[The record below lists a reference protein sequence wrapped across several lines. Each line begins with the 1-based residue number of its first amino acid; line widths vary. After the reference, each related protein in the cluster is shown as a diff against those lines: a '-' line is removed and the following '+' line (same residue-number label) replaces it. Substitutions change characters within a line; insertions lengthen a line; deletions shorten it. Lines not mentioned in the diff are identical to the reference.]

1 LKPLFDDFL
10 SGTEFLIGLLAVLL
24 VCSACFSATETAFFC
39 LDRIERRRLG
49 KIKSRKAR
57 LIVNALQRPR
67 ELLSTILF
75 GNTLVNVAT
84 SVTATLLFARLIP
97 THSLSTAIVVD
108 SLLVLFLGEIIPKT
122 IAVNH
127 ARRLAEASIIPLHFF
142 SRVSRPIVV
151 IFDWLARAI
160 LRLLNVPEKP
170 GDVLGPSELE
180 ELFDEADREDTI
192 TSSERR
198 IAHNIIRFSET
209 TAEEIMTPR
218 VDVISA
224 TMDISHDKL
233 QQLML
238 EARHSRIPI
247 CEGSLDHIVG
257 FVSTKEFFLNTDRQ
271 LRELINPVAIFPE
284 GARIHRVFRHMQKN
298 RLNMAVIVDEYG
310 VTSGIVTMENL
321 EEEIVGEIYDE
332 FEKAEQLIRQL
343 GQDEWSVMC
352 RASVEEVNEVCGL
365 TLPEGESV
373 TLNGYL
379 CNEFGEI
386 PVPEQTIER
395 GGALF
400 TVVVSKKGRIISCRV
415 KRIHEETAGN
425 DV

>member
-1 LKPLFDDFL
+1 MKPLFDDFL

-49 KIKSRKAR
+49 KIKSRRAR

-84 SVTATLLFARLIP
+84 SATAALLFAKLIP
-97 THSLSTAIVVD
+97 THSLFVAIVVD
-108 SLLVLFLGEIIPKT
+108 SLLVLFIGEIIPKT

-127 ARRLAEASIIPLHFF
+127 AGRLAEASIIPLHFF

-151 IFDWLARAI
+151 IFDWLAHAI
-160 LRLLNVPEKP
+160 LRFLGVPEKP

-238 EARHSRIPI
+238 DARHSRIPI

-257 FVSTKEFFLNTDRQ
+257 FVSTKEFFLNIDRQ

-425 DV
+425 DA

>member
-1 LKPLFDDFL
+1 MKPLFDDFL

-39 LDRIERRRLG
+39 LDRIERRRLA
-49 KIKSRKAR
+49 KVKSRRAR
-57 LIVNALQRPR
+57 LIVSALQRPR

-84 SVTATLLFARLIP
+84 SATATLLFAKLIP
-97 THSLSTAIVVD
+97 THSLSTAIIVD
-108 SLLVLFLGEIIPKT
+108 SLLVLFIGEIIPKT

-127 ARRLAEASIIPLHFF
+127 AGRLVEASIIPLHFF

-160 LRLLNVPEKP
+160 LRFLNVPEKP

-343 GQDEWSVMC
+343 GQAEWSVMC

-400 TVVVSKKGRIISCRV
+400 TVVVSKKGRIISCRI
-415 KRIHEETAGN
+415 KRIHEETARN
-425 DV
+425 DA

>member
-10 SGTEFLIGLLAVLL
+10 SSTEFLIGLLAVLL

-49 KIKSRKAR
+49 KIKSRRAR

-84 SVTATLLFARLIP
+84 SATAALLFAKLIP
-97 THSLSTAIVVD
+97 THSLFVAIVVD
-108 SLLVLFLGEIIPKT
+108 SLLVLFIGEIIPKT

-151 IFDWLARAI
+151 IFDWLAHAI
-160 LRLLNVPEKP
+160 LRFLGVPEKP

-238 EARHSRIPI
+238 DARHSRIPI

-257 FVSTKEFFLNTDRQ
+257 FVSTKEFFLNIDRQ

-425 DV
+425 DA

>member
-10 SGTEFLIGLLAVLL
+10 SSTEFLIGLLAVLL

-49 KIKSRKAR
+49 KIKSRRAR

-84 SVTATLLFARLIP
+84 SATAALLFAKLIP
-97 THSLSTAIVVD
+97 THSLFVAIVVD
-108 SLLVLFLGEIIPKT
+108 SLLVLFIGEIIPKT

-127 ARRLAEASIIPLHFF
+127 AGRLAEASIIPLHFF

-151 IFDWLARAI
+151 IFDWLAHAI
-160 LRLLNVPEKP
+160 LRFLGVPEKP

-238 EARHSRIPI
+238 DARHSRIPI

-257 FVSTKEFFLNTDRQ
+257 FVSTKEFFLNIDRQ

-425 DV
+425 DA

>member
-1 LKPLFDDFL
+1 MKPLFDDFL

-49 KIKSRKAR
+49 KIKSRRAR

-108 SLLVLFLGEIIPKT
+108 SLLVLFIGEIIPKT

-238 EARHSRIPI
+238 DARHSRIPI

>member
-1 LKPLFDDFL
+1 MKPLFDDFL

-84 SVTATLLFARLIP
+84 SATATLLFAKLIP

-108 SLLVLFLGEIIPKT
+108 SLLVLFIGEIIPKT

-160 LRLLNVPEKP
+160 LRFLNVPEKP

-238 EARHSRIPI
+238 DARHSRIPI

-257 FVSTKEFFLNTDRQ
+257 FVSTKEFFLNIDRQ

-415 KRIHEETAGN
+415 KRIHKETAGN
-425 DV
+425 DA